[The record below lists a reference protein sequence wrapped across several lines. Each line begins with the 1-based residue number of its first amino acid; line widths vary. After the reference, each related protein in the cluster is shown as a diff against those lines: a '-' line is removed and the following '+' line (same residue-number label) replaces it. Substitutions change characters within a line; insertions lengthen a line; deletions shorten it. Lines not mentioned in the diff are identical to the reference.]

1 MRHSINK
8 TFRIFYYID
17 IFLRKFF
24 RWLKIDSDM
33 EKRGTGSPPCCCN
46 ADDNTID
53 MGLFNRPGEY
63 VHTEI
68 TVSNRDKKKEEKMP
82 KICPL
87 QHITLL
93 PFFDKF
99 GLYVKMA

>member
-1 MRHSINK
+1 MTWKKGELVLLHVAVML
-8 TFRIFYYID
+8 TM
-17 IFLRKFF
+17 L
-24 RWLKIDSDM
+24 LV
-33 EKRGTGSPPCCCN
+33 
-46 ADDNTID
+46 DDNTID

>member
-46 ADDNTID
+46 ADNAFS
-53 MGLFNRPGEY
+53 GR
-63 VHTEI
+63 
-68 TVSNRDKKKEEKMP
+68 
-82 KICPL
+82 
-87 QHITLL
+87 
-93 PFFDKF
+93 
-99 GLYVKMA
+99 